1 MLVLQVVILLVVMLV
16 VMVVVMVVMM
26 LMRMVVWM
34 VVWLGINIRRRVWMR
49 VAMTVFIRSRLGFK
63 RCLLYRYGKAKPTH
77 HVVQH
82 MIMLV
87 AHPVGGDLQRNVAIA
102 QVVAGAGQSQ
112 RVVAVYGRYRL
123 GGGLHLY
130 HQAPGASQQVTAAQ
144 DFSARQ
150 KQARFTPVI
159 QCDFQTTFDALVDRQ
174 AERCA
179 VRMRAV

>member
-1 MLVLQVVILLVVMLV
+1 MLVLQVVILLVVMV
-16 VMVVVMVVMM
+16 VT
-26 LMRMVVWM
+26 M
-34 VVWLGINIRRRVWMR
+34 VVWLGVNIRRRVWMH
-49 VAMTVFIRSRLGFK
+49 VAMPVFICASLGFK

-82 MIMLV
+82 MVMLV
-87 AHPVGGDLQRNVAIA
+87 AHPIGGNLQWDVAIA
-102 QVVAGAGQSQ
+102 QVIAGTGQRQCIVAM
-112 RVVAVYGRYRL
+112 YGRDRL

-130 HQAPGASQQVTAAQ
+130 HQALGALQQVAAAQ
-144 DFSARQ
+144 DFTAWQ

>member
-16 VMVVVMVVMM
+16 MMVVIMV
-26 LMRMVVWM
+26 L
-34 VVWLGINIRRRVWMR
+34 WLC
-49 VAMTVFIRSRLGFK
+49 VAMPVFIRSRLGFK

>member
-1 MLVLQVVILLVVMLV
+1 MLVLQVVILLVVMV
-16 VMVVVMVVMM
+16 VKMVV
-26 LMRMVVWM
+26 RMVVR
-34 VVWLGINIRRRVWMR
+34 LGVNIRRRVWMH
-49 VAMTVFIRSRLGFK
+49 VAMPVFICASLGFK